1 MPRKGENIYKR
12 KDGRWEGRVLKLD
25 GKYRY
30 LYAKT
35 YREVRSKMKDTR
47 ELNKFVN
54 TKRTNKKES
63 AADLFEAWLSGEIM
77 TRLKPSTYENYYH
90 CINKYVIPYFRLPG
104 NAQLSEESIRQLVE
118 EINQNAAISVSYRRK
133 ILSILKTALREIY
146 RDVPNHPSVAE
157 LVTLPKVRS
166 SKEVPVFSMKEQRM
180 IEHVVQQSEDKRLL
194 GIMLCFYSGIRLG
207 ELCALKWEDFD
218 FEAGAV
224 SITRTVSRIQNRE
237 PNREKTVLHVG
248 TPKSETSLR
257 KIPLPAFL
265 LRLIEKYS
273 LPFEEDDC
281 YMLSGKAAPFDPRIY
296 QRMYKKVLAAA
307 GVKDRKFHT
316 IRHTFATRALE
327 LGVDIKTLS
336 EILGHSSVNI
346 TLNVYT
352 HSLME
357 QKKVAIE
364 KFNEMHVMYMKPV
377 PFAVDSAVTASRVSG

>member
-224 SITRTVSRIQNRE
+224 SITRTVSRIRNRE

>member
-63 AADLFEAWLSGEIM
+63 AADLFEAWLSGEIT

-90 CINKYVIPYFRLPG
+90 CINKYVIPYFMLPG

-224 SITRTVSRIQNRE
+224 SITRTVSRIRNRE
-237 PNREKTVLHVG
+237 PNGEKTVLHVG

>member
-224 SITRTVSRIQNRE
+224 SITRTVSRIRNRE

-377 PFAVDSAVTASRVSG
+377 PFAVDSAVTASRASG

>member
-12 KDGRWEGRVLKLD
+12 KDGRWEGRVLKPD
-25 GKYRY
+25 GTYRY

-35 YREVRSKMKDTR
+35 YREVRCKMKDTR
-47 ELNKFVN
+47 ELNKLVHP
-54 TKRTNKKES
+54 KRTGGEES
-63 AADLFEAWLSGEIM
+63 AADLFEAWLSGEIT

-90 CINKYVIPYFRLPG
+90 CISRYVIPYFRLPG
-104 NAQLSEESIRQLVE
+104 NARLSQESIKQLVE
-118 EINQNAAISVSYRRK
+118 KINQNTVISVSYRRK

-146 RDVPNHPSVAE
+146 RNTPNHPSVTE
-157 LVTLPKVRS
+157 LITLPKVRS
-166 SKEVPVFSMKEQRM
+166 GKEVPVFSMKEQRVL
-180 IEHVVQQSEDKRLL
+180 EYAVQQSEDKRLL
-194 GIMLCFYSGIRLG
+194 GILLCFYSGIRLG
-207 ELCALKWEDFD
+207 ELCALQWEDFD
-218 FEAGAV
+218 FDAGAV
-224 SITRTVSRIQNRE
+224 SITRTVSRIRNRE
-237 PNREKTVLHVG
+237 PNGEKTVLSVG

-257 KIPLPAFL
+257 KIPLPDFL
-265 LRLIEKYS
+265 LRLIEKNS
-273 LPFEEDDC
+273 PPAPEEGC

-296 QRMYKKVLAAA
+296 QRLYKKVLAEA

-346 TLNVYT
+346 TLNVYA

-364 KFNEMHVMYMKPV
+364 KFNEMHVMYMKPAS
-377 PFAVDSAVTASRVSG
+377 FAVDSAVIASRVSG

>member
-166 SKEVPVFSMKEQRM
+166 SKEVPVFSMKEQPM

-224 SITRTVSRIQNRE
+224 SITRTVSRIRNRE

-377 PFAVDSAVTASRVSG
+377 PFAVDSAVTASRASG

>member
-63 AADLFEAWLSGEIM
+63 AADLFEAWLSGEIT

-146 RDVPNHPSVAE
+146 RNVPNHPSVAE
-157 LVTLPKVRS
+157 LVTLPKVRN

-224 SITRTVSRIQNRE
+224 SITRTVSRIRNRE

-281 YMLSGKAAPFDPRIY
+281 YMLSGKAVPFDPRIY

-377 PFAVDSAVTASRVSG
+377 PFAVDSAVMASRVSG

>member
-104 NAQLSEESIRQLVE
+104 NAQLSEEAIKQLVE

-224 SITRTVSRIQNRE
+224 SITRTVSRIRNRE

>member
-104 NAQLSEESIRQLVE
+104 NAQLSEEAIKQLVE

-224 SITRTVSRIQNRE
+224 SITRTVSRIRNRE
-237 PNREKTVLHVG
+237 PNGEKTVLHVG